1 MFIIE
6 DDVLYL
12 TRGDTAYL
20 NVALQDADGEALDGT
35 AAITFSCKKNV
46 KDENYAFQ
54 CFCNYPEQIKIE
66 PEQTKELE
74 YGKYLYDIQ
83 VTMDN
88 GDIFTIVSGPIYI
101 KEEITNE

>member
-12 TRGDTAYL
+12 TRGDTAYI
-20 NVALQDADGEALDGT
+20 NVALQDANGEALDGT

-46 KDENYAFQ
+46 EDENYAFQ
-54 CFCNYPEQIKIE
+54 CFCNYPEQIKIK
-66 PEQTKELE
+66 PEQTKGLE

-83 VTMDN
+83 VAMDN
-88 GDIFTIVSGPIYI
+88 GDIFTIATGSIYI

>member
-6 DDVLYL
+6 DNVIYL

-20 NVALQDADGEALDGT
+20 NIALEDACGEALDGT
-35 AAITFSCKKNV
+35 AAITLSCKKNV
-46 KDENYAFQ
+46 KDEDYAFQ
-54 CFCNYPEQIKIE
+54 CFCNYPEQMKIL

-74 YGKYLYDIQ
+74 YGKYFYDIQ